1 MLKYGSQLNL
11 PEESPMEHSS
21 QSQGC
26 SQKTEETVE
35 ANPLSG
41 TESFSPISDSKYH
54 KNEKINKH
62 HDVKSLKTVLFAD
75 EKKEKMKVTRKN
87 SPQSISSNFLRYF
100 MSCEKEEKCCTEE
113 MKVTEE
119 IENNYLHIVSKSH
132 KWNKKIKIKLEES
145 NIETHVRKVENSNTA
160 LYHCDTKRVIRTV
173 RESTHVHKKD
183 TTHTQSPIKDRNC
196 IKKSS
201 RAGVLSRG
209 RTPDRKATLNDEE
222 SSDTYSTSFASD
234 FMC

>member
-26 SQKTEETVE
+26 SQRSEETVE

-41 TESFSPISDSKYH
+41 TKSFSPISESKYH

-62 HDVKSLKTVLFAD
+62 HDVRNVKTVLFSD

-87 SPQSISSNFLRYF
+87 SPQSISSNFLKYF
-100 MSCEKEEKCCTEE
+100 MNCEKEEKCCTEE

-119 IENNYLHIVSKSH
+119 IEYNYLEIATKNHL
-132 KWNKKIKIKLEES
+132 WNKRTKMKSEEEL
-145 NIETHVRKVENSNTA
+145 NIQTHICKVENSS
-160 LYHCDTKRVIRTV
+160 LYHRKTISVTKTV
-173 RESTHVHKKD
+173 KESINVHKKIVL
-183 TTHTQSPIKDRNC
+183 QSPIKDRNRLR
-196 IKKSS
+196 KSS
-201 RAGVLSRG
+201 RAGVLSSSRK
-209 RTPDRKATLNDEE
+209 PDRTATLYDKN
-222 SSDTYSTSFASD
+222 SSDTCSTSFASD

>member
-26 SQKTEETVE
+26 SQRSEETVE

-41 TESFSPISDSKYH
+41 TKSFSPISDSKYR
-54 KNEKINKH
+54 KNDKTNKH
-62 HDVKSLKTVLFAD
+62 HMNVRNVKTVLFAD

-87 SPQSISSNFLRYF
+87 SPQSISSNFLKYF
-100 MSCEKEEKCCTEE
+100 MNCEKDEKCCTEE

-119 IENNYLHIVSKSH
+119 IENDYLEIVTQDR
-132 KWNKKIKIKLEES
+132 KWKKTKIKSEEEL
-145 NIETHVRKVENSNTA
+145 NIQTHICKVKNSS
-160 LYHCDTKRVIRTV
+160 LYHRNTIRVTKTV
-173 RESTHVHKKD
+173 RESINVHKKINS
-183 TTHTQSPIKDRNC
+183 QSPIKDRNRVR
-196 IKKSS
+196 KSS
-201 RAGVLSRG
+201 RAGVLSSS
-209 RTPDRKATLNDEE
+209 RTPDRTATLYDEK
-222 SSDTYSTSFASD
+222 SSDTCSTSFASD